1 MPSPALRGGV
11 GREFGG
17 SLSAPDWP
25 EAAAWWT
32 RAKADPATPAAA
44 PARYAFLDAL
54 IPPAPAPAAGRCP
67 GSYRR
72 WASADREGSYVNRI
86 YVEPIYVNGI
96 Y

>member
-17 SLSAPDWP
+17 SLYAPDWP
-25 EAAAWWT
+25 EAAGCWA
-32 RAKADPATPAAA
+32 RAKADPATPAEAL
-44 PARYAFLDAL
+44 ARYAFLDAL
-54 IPPAPAPAAGRCP
+54 IRPAPRRCP

-86 YVEPIYVNGI
+86 YVEPI
-96 Y
+96 